1 LKLAELVKAAGFD
14 GYFETAFIPINLI
27 EKTVSD
33 PRIKGVHLTGHKN
46 TGKALAELCGKHMK
60 RITCELGGSDP
71 FIVCDDADLEA
82 TVKLAARARLINTGQ
97 ICIAAKRFLVH

>member
-1 LKLAELVKAAGFD
+1 
-14 GYFETAFIPINLI
+14 
-27 EKTVSD
+27 
-33 PRIKGVHLTGHKN
+33 
-46 TGKALAELCGKHMK
+46 MK

-97 ICIAAKRFLVH
+97 ICIAAKRFLVHQNVYDQFVEKLVEEVKNNWHYGDPKDPQT